1 MKLLELTTRI
11 LCDVRPGHTAD
22 AVFLF
27 GQTQDNQA
35 SVFAAAC
42 RLLKERLV
50 ERVLFVDSA
59 PRSGYPGSAA
69 WKAALSGMGVSAAQM
84 ATVDMAVGASL
95 NTLTEAEGIVHH
107 AMRNGYTDLYVTAA
121 PFHQL
126 RAAMT
131 AVTAALKQYPD
142 IRIYSYPGDALPW
155 IDTVTHSQGTTSAQ
169 RTELI
174 HGELKRIYKYQ
185 QKGDLADVLE
195 VLDYL
200 RRRDRSALLS

>member
-50 ERVLFVDSA
+50 ERVLFVDSV

-69 WKAALSGMGVSAAQM
+69 WKAALSDLGVSSAQM
-84 ATVDMAVGASL
+84 ATVDMAVEASL
-95 NTLTEAEGIVHH
+95 NTLTEAEGMVHH

-126 RAAMT
+126 RAVMT
-131 AVTAALKQYPD
+131 AVTVALKWYPD

-155 IDTVTHSQGTTSAQ
+155 LDTVIHSQGTTSAR
-169 RTELI
+169 RTDLI
-174 HGELKRIYKYQ
+174 HGEFERIRKYQ
-185 QKGDLADVLE
+185 MKGDLADVSA
-195 VLDYL
+195 VMDYFTS
-200 RRRDRSALLS
+200 RDRIASLI